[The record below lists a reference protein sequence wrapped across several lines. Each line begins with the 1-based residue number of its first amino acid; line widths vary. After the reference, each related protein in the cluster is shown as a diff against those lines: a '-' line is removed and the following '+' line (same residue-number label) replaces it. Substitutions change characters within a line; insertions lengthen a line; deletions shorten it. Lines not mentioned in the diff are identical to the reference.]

1 MKHNKLTPKIAKILR
16 KYFDITF
23 IDSIYIAKAFIHNF
37 NDTEKLLSAS
47 EEDAM
52 IAMLYLALT
61 CDKSKV
67 HPIMGTAITVKCIG
81 IVKVFGGLAGKYQLR
96 NPKTGKVVNTIK

>member
-37 NDTEKLLSAS
+37 NDTEKFLSAS

-52 IAMLYLALT
+52 IA
-61 CDKSKV
+61 
-67 HPIMGTAITVKCIG
+67 VKCIDTE
-81 IVKVFGGLAGKYQLR
+81 KAFGGLAGKYQLR
-96 NPKTGKVVNTIK
+96 NPKTGKVVITMK

>member
-1 MKHNKLTPKIAKILR
+1 MTHKELIPKIAKVLR

-23 IDSIYIAKAFIHNF
+23 IDSMYIAKAFIHYF
-37 NDTEKLLSAS
+37 NDPEKLISAS

-67 HPIMGTAITVKCIG
+67 HPIMGTTITVKCIG
-81 IVKVFGGLAGKYQLR
+81 TVRVFGGLAGKYQLR
-96 NPKTGKVVNTIK
+96 NPKTGKVVITMK